1 MNTSDLKLPEDLED
15 VTLSD
20 VAELLGVLDNDASHD
35 LQIGLKEVKPD
46 ESNATAKSRPRPKKA
61 SNQPSRKRKNKP
73 GYSTQRLRRRKAEA
87 IELSRQIPILEEWLA
102 RVKHPRTVD
111 GERGISPQQRK
122 QSSNQWASTALEEFR
137 KRRMAETINRK
148 LKAVLAH
155 QVKLNRALLGVIQDE
170 SALSEK
176 KFVFESPPTARTALS
191 SLDNSHALVEQLAQA
206 VPHLYSLSETL
217 FSHKNVPSFGCS
229 MQPGI
234 DVFGG
239 RIIEL
244 VARVPVENSLK
255 QVSDVM
261 WQDLN
266 GPCNMPDKSYR
277 YMNERGPDAV
287 AKSFD
292 LTVRCPS
299 RTTATHGLQYLQ
311 RFEEEERIVHIR
323 LSKLLLPT
331 EGLQLC
337 SHAWSVISKTTTEKC
352 EVKFYLQLFVE
363 RQEGFSAVENDIKFI
378 QEDVLDTWAMKL
390 RSHWQWQQELVT
402 VNTTR

>member
-170 SALSEK
+170 SALS
-176 KFVFESPPTARTALS
+176 
-191 SLDNSHALVEQLAQA
+191 
-206 VPHLYSLSETL
+206 
-217 FSHKNVPSFGCS
+217 
-229 MQPGI
+229 
-234 DVFGG
+234 
-239 RIIEL
+239 
-244 VARVPVENSLK
+244 
-255 QVSDVM
+255 
-261 WQDLN
+261 
-266 GPCNMPDKSYR
+266 
-277 YMNERGPDAV
+277 
-287 AKSFD
+287 
-292 LTVRCPS
+292 VRS
-299 RTTATHGLQYLQ
+299 
-311 RFEEEERIVHIR
+311 
-323 LSKLLLPT
+323 
-331 EGLQLC
+331 
-337 SHAWSVISKTTTEKC
+337 
-352 EVKFYLQLFVE
+352 
-363 RQEGFSAVENDIKFI
+363 
-378 QEDVLDTWAMKL
+378 
-390 RSHWQWQQELVT
+390 
-402 VNTTR
+402 